1 MKVGQR
7 NSLRCKGSPNLPNFL
22 TFLKDVF
29 KKREGREGREGKRE
43 TPRKMVGLGWVG
55 QRPLVVAR
63 VFTGAPLPMMVGPT
77 RKSYETQL
85 RLVFCPIRDS

>member
-1 MKVGQR
+1 
-7 NSLRCKGSPNLPNFL
+7 
-22 TFLKDVF
+22 
-29 KKREGREGREGKRE
+29 
-43 TPRKMVGLGWVG
+43 MVGLGWVG

-85 RLVFCPIRDS
+85 RLVFCVSGSIDRLCLK